1 MPFKSKSQQRWMYA
15 NEPEMAK
22 KWSDHT
28 PDHDALPEKAKKKE
42 KRMKTTEKIA
52 AAVALAKVREKCAD
66 QKPFK
71 RWGDLA
77 TTLGGAAI
85 GGGLG
90 GLADYLTYDEEAGRD
105 SPWEGALTGAVLGG
119 GLGWGLNPLINRLRM
134 GAKAEELGDYEASDF
149 PSSEEWDDES
159 LADILPE
166 GYREDAQRLA
176 QEYRDKDPLGSG
188 STDFVQDISDK
199 SIDRKVPS
207 QHLDYDDFGRLLG
220 GDPGGAGAFYNSL
233 EDQISY
239 PAWDEDMAEYTKG
252 HELTHAGQ
260 GYDHR
265 RFGGQRPAGYRDDVA
280 KVLGEDTSWG
290 GGSTELTD
298 YLTRPQEEEA
308 FLAEIKRKYFD
319 GTGKQVTD
327 SADAEEAI
335 DWYLDQVEK
344 GYPDVPDAEWFQ
356 PGEGGLLEAKL
367 YGGLNAMEPSA
378 TGGGGKWKIDDD
390 GNFNYD
396 PSPAFSP
403 TKPDQDVRDAAERWK
418 KYLMEKMPGLV
429 RTGRPELHGKTASEK
444 AAAVALSSVRQL
456 ARRGSL

>member
-22 KWSDHT
+22 KWSEHT
-28 PDHDALPEKAKKKE
+28 PDHSDLPEKAKKKE

-52 AAVALAKVREKCAD
+52 AAAALAKVREKCAD

-90 GLADYLTYDEEAGRD
+90 GLADYLSYDEEAGRD

-119 GLGWGLNPLINRLRM
+119 GLGWGLNPLINNLRM
-134 GAKAEELGDYEASDF
+134 GAKAQELGDYEASDF
-149 PSSEEWDDES
+149 PSSEGYDDES
-159 LADILPE
+159 LADVLPE
-166 GYREDAQRLA
+166 GYREEAQRLA
-176 QEYRDKDPLGSG
+176 QEYRDSDPLGHG

-207 QHLDYDDFGRLLG
+207 QHLDYGDFGKLLG
-220 GDPGGAGAFYNSL
+220 ADPSGTGAFYNSI
-233 EDQISY
+233 EDQITY
-239 PAWDEDMAEYTKG
+239 PAWNEDLAEFTKG

-260 GYDHR
+260 GFDHTNYANE
-265 RFGGQRPAGYRDDVA
+265 RPAGYRDDVA
-280 KVLGEDTSWG
+280 RVMDEFGDG
-290 GGSTELTD
+290 GPLTD

-319 GTGKQVTD
+319 GTGKQV
-327 SADAEEAI
+327 ANAEDAEAAL
-335 DWYLDQVEK
+335 DWYMDQIEQ
-344 GYPDVPDAEWFQ
+344 GYPDVPDAAFFN
-356 PGEGGLLEAKL
+356 PGEGGLLEAGL
-367 YGGLNAMEPSA
+367 HQGLNAMEDPRS
-378 TGGGGKWKIDDD
+378 WD
-390 GNFNYD
+390 G
-396 PSPAFSP
+396 SPARGSI
-403 TKPDQDVRDAAERWK
+403 PDGGLDYIIPPPGPDLPKREAAERWK

-429 RTGRPELHGKTASEK
+429 RAGRPELHGKTASEK

-456 ARRGSL
+456 ARRRSL